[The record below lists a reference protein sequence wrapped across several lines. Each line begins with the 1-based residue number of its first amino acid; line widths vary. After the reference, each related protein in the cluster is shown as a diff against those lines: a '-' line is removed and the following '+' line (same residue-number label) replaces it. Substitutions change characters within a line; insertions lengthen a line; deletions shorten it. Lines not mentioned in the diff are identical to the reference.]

1 VTEIPCP
8 RCRATG
14 TVPDPGLTRWQCRAC
29 GHSYFLRRCAACRRV
44 SYVDGFQGYHQS
56 WACTWCAQPNAGFRQ
71 RRDRAAAT
79 AGDLAA
85 ELARFGG
92 VAPALG
98 ETPAASGA
106 PVADAGETLAA
117 GGTSGLGGESA
128 GRPGRRS
135 RRLLTIAAVLL
146 LIVAAGAAIG
156 VGAGH
161 LTTAAGPPASPEPPA
176 APDGPIGTARPASP
190 ASSPAEVRQTSRPIS
205 VTEAGVGA
213 IDFDG
218 VGGQLTVAAGP
229 GPVRLSGTL
238 NWTGQAPRASVTRDR
253 TGRALRLSYRCA
265 PASPCTEDYRLTVP
279 AGAAL
284 AVRQPSGQIMLAG
297 LSGTLSITAASA
309 DVVARQLGV
318 GTLRAVINGGQLI
331 ADFVRP
337 PRSVRVQLIRADG
350 TVRVPGMA
358 RYRVSQQV
366 SSGSVDIGV
375 PQSGSSG
382 RTIIATVRDSH
393 LALLPS

>member
-1 VTEIPCP
+1 MTEIPCP

-29 GHSYFLRRCAACRRV
+29 GHSYFLRRCAACHRV
-44 SYVDGFQGYHQS
+44 SYVDGFQGYNQS

-85 ELARFGG
+85 ELARFAG
-92 VAPALG
+92 VSPALG
-98 ETPAASGA
+98 EA
-106 PVADAGETLAA
+106 PAA
-117 GGTSGLGGESA
+117 GGTLPAGGASGPGGEESA

-135 RRLLTIAAVLL
+135 RRVLTIAAVML
-146 LIVAAGAAIG
+146 LIVVAGAAIG
-156 VGAGH
+156 VGVGH
-161 LTTAAGPPASPEPPA
+161 LTPAAGPSATSSASV
-176 APDGPIGTARPASP
+176 APDGPIGTARPARP
-190 ASSPAEVRQTSRPIS
+190 ARTAPAEARQTSRPVS
-205 VTEAGVGA
+205 VTEAGVSTV
-213 IDFDG
+213 DFDG
-218 VGGQLTVAAGP
+218 VGGTLTVVAGF
-229 GPVRLSGTL
+229 GPVRLTGTL
-238 NWTGQAPRASVTRDR
+238 NWTGQAPRTSVTRDR

-279 AGAAL
+279 AGTAL

-318 GTLRAVINGGQLI
+318 ATLRAVINGGQLT

-350 TVRVPGMA
+350 TVRVPGTV
-358 RYRVSQQV
+358 RYRVSHQV
-366 SSGSVDIGV
+366 SSGSVDVQV
-375 PQSGSSG
+375 PRSGSSG
-382 RTIIATVRDSH
+382 RAIVATVRDSQ